1 MLKSF
6 LLDYLLFFK
15 NHLQSSQLK
24 KPRSKAIS
32 LLFFFHLINLF
43 LTFSLIYILRSLM
56 FLVFFLFFFAL
67 SDYSMFL
74 LTLYRRDFVRIGPP
88 KIAFWPNNSGQITL

>member
-6 LLDYLLFFK
+6 LLDYLLVFK

-56 FLVFFLFFFAL
+56 FLVFFVFFFFAL

-88 KIAFWPNNSGQITL
+88 KIVF

>member
-56 FLVFFLFFFAL
+56 FFSFFFCFFFFAL

-88 KIAFWPNNSGQITL
+88 KIVF